1 MNPAHILLFI
11 FLIAVVPF
19 LAGAFILAI
28 FSILD
33 DQIFPKLEDD
43 EED

>member
-1 MNPAHILLFI
+1 MNPAHILLLI
-11 FLIAVVPF
+11 FLFALIPF

-33 DQIFPKLEDD
+33 DQIFPKLEED